1 MGSVDVPTELNAW
14 IVGRLSYHEDHRKCH
29 QWFILVQANEF
40 FVRKPPSILLN
51 IDIFLDHQ
59 FRAVQL
65 TMAAQLRRFCVGLA
79 YNHPGGTASRILQ
92 VRDRA
97 S

>member
-1 MGSVDVPTELNAW
+1 MKIIEISTFGSYSCRRTN
-14 IVGRLSYHEDHRKCH
+14 
-29 QWFILVQANEF
+29 F
-40 FVRKPPSILLN
+40 FVRKPPSILLD

-59 FRAVQL
+59 CRAVQL
-65 TMAAQLRRFCVGLA
+65 SMAAQLRRFCVGLA
-79 YNHPGGTASRILQ
+79 YKHPGGTASRILQ

>member
-14 IVGRLSYHEDHRKCH
+14 IVGRLSYHEDHQKC
-29 QWFILVQANEF
+29 QVWFILVQANEF
-40 FVRKPPSILLN
+40 FVWKPPSILLD